1 MRQKHLL
8 NSIAITLINLISKTW
23 RITVEGELR
32 NCSIIAFWHSDM
44 LPVWKYFS
52 GTNSAA
58 VVSLSKDGDLLAQL
72 LQQWGYVLIRGSS
85 SKNGKEVLKRIMSNL
100 AQRSVLI
107 TPDGPRGPNRKMKA
121 GAVVSAMRTNSPL
134 FLIKVKLGWSV
145 RFRKSWDK
153 FALPLPF
160 SKIKLDII
168 GPFFFPISNSR
179 EYVEN
184 SILTLERIL
193 NN

>member
-1 MRQKHLL
+1 MSQRDLL
-8 NSIAITLINLISKTW
+8 NSIVVSIINLISKTW
-23 RITVEGELR
+23 RITVEGKLR
-32 NCSIIAFWHSDM
+32 DCSVIAFWHSDM
-44 LPVWKYFS
+44 LPIWKYFS

-58 VVSLSKDGDLLAQL
+58 VVSLSKDGELLAQL
-72 LQQWGYVLIRGSS
+72 LRQWGYALIRGSS
-85 SKNGKEVLKRIMSNL
+85 SKNSKEVLKEIISNL
-100 AQRSVLI
+100 AQRNVLI
-107 TPDGPRGPNRKMKA
+107 TPDGPQGPNRKMKP
-121 GAVVSAMRTNSPL
+121 GAVISAMRTNSPL
-134 FLIKVKLGWSV
+134 FLVKVKLGWHI

-160 SKIKLDII
+160 SKIKLSIV

-184 SILTLERIL
+184 SILALERIL

>member
-1 MRQKHLL
+1 MSQRKLL
-8 NSIAITLINLISKTW
+8 KGIVVALISLISKTW

-32 NCSIIAFWHSDM
+32 DCSVIAFWHGDM
-44 LPVWKYFS
+44 LPIWKYFS

-58 VVSLSKDGDLLAQL
+58 VVSLSKDGELLAQL
-72 LQQWGYVLIRGSS
+72 LQRWGYALIRGSS
-85 SKNGKEVLKRIMSNL
+85 SKNNKEVLKEIISNL
-100 AQRSVLI
+100 TQQNVLI

-121 GAVVSAMRTNSPL
+121 GAVVSAMRANSPL
-134 FLIKVKLGWSV
+134 FLVKVKLGWHIK
-145 RFRKSWDK
+145 FRKSWDK

-160 SKIKLDII
+160 SKIKLSIV
-168 GPFFFPISNSR
+168 GPFFFPISSTR

-184 SILTLERIL
+184 SILMLERIL